1 MKLCIFGAGSIGA
14 YLGVELAR
22 GGIDVSLVA
31 RGPHLQAMKK
41 NGVTLRVG
49 DAEHTEHPRCTDD
62 PAELGPQDFVIVTLK
77 AHSVAGVCDAMQPLL
92 GPDSAVVTAVNGI
105 PWWYFHKLDG
115 PWADHRVTAVDP
127 DGTQW
132 NLLGPGRAIGCVV
145 YPAAE
150 IVAPGVVEVQPHVS
164 QNRLPIGEPDSSR
177 SERAKALSQALIAA
191 GFKAPVR
198 SDIRSDIWIKLWGNL
213 AFNPISALTGATLED
228 IARDKETRALAKA
241 MMVEGQAVGEKLGA
255 RFAIDVDKRIDGA
268 EQVGA
273 HRTSMLQDLSLGRP
287 MEIDAMVGAVA
298 ELGRL
303 VGIATPTIDAVY
315 ALVRR
320 RAIEAGCYP
329 G

>member
-49 DAEHTEHPRCTDD
+49 DAEHTAYPRCTDD

-77 AHSVAGVCDAMQPLL
+77 AHSVAGVCDARQALL
-92 GPDSAVVTAVNGI
+92 GPDSAVITAVNGI

-115 PWADHRVTAVDP
+115 PWADHRVTAVEP

-164 QNRLPIGEPDSSR
+164 QNRLPIGEPDGSR

-228 IARDKETRALAKA
+228 IARDKETRALARA